1 MGWIMGRV
9 SKYLLALV
17 LACVAGTAV
26 AKGAAQWKLAG
37 DAYKSNKQAT
47 PVAGLAVGAVNVD
60 VGMHLERLT
69 LLSGEG
75 HGGKKAASAGLALGL
90 SLMGVG
96 GVDTASRE
104 PLEDHLQEADAR
116 RIADEVAQ
124 IVQERFATL
133 PGVTLVSGEAV
144 TAAPWYAGLG
154 GSAEMKTDK
163 MAFSEG
169 RFSPDYY
176 FGYYS
181 TPAGGYRYRPA
192 SKFAFSDKTF
202 SPVVRQQT
210 GTDVT
215 AVVDVFLVNTRK
227 EFRIHQMRVSL
238 YGKAW
243 SGQKGGDTPT
253 FILNLED
260 AGAVAVPVAKGEH
273 KNANAHWSALRP
285 LFEAQMDA
293 AVQRIRL
300 GVPFAPVAPAEA
312 ATATPSGV

>member
-1 MGWIMGRV
+1 MGRI
-9 SKYLLALV
+9 SKGLLLLVCLCVTGMAL
-17 LACVAGTAV
+17 
-26 AKGAAQWKLAG
+26 AKGTAQWKVAG
-37 DAYKSNKQAT
+37 DAYKSNKQAK
-47 PVAGLAVGAVNVD
+47 PVAGLAVGAINVD

-75 HGGKKAASAGLALGL
+75 HAGKKAAGAGLALGL

-104 PLEDHLQEADAR
+104 PLEDHLQETDAR

-124 IVQERFATL
+124 IVQDRFSAL
-133 PGVTLVSGEAV
+133 PDVKVVAGEAV

-154 GSAEMKTDK
+154 GQTEMKTDK
-163 MAFSEG
+163 VAFSEG

-181 TPAGGYRYRPA
+181 TPAGGYRYRPT

-210 GTDVT
+210 GTDLT

-227 EFRIHQMRVSL
+227 EFRIHQLRVSL
-238 YGKAW
+238 YGQAW

-253 FILNLED
+253 FTLNLED
-260 AGAVAVPVAKGEH
+260 SGAVAVPVAKGEH
-273 KNANAHWSALRP
+273 KNAYAHWSALRP
-285 LFEAQMDA
+285 LFEAQMDE
-293 AVQRIRL
+293 AVRRIRA
-300 GVPFAPVAPAEA
+300 GVPFAPAAPMPAAAVA
-312 ATATPSGV
+312 GG